1 MVRKSTS
8 DGRNEKVPATALNL
22 TKELVDDLGECIKTL
37 DVEIEYL
44 EQAIP
49 TYPKESWVRVRFVAR
64 YNKLLNGRNYIAGLV
79 ADQRTKEKK

>member
-1 MVRKSTS
+1 MNAPRLTS
-8 DGRNEKVPATALNL
+8 ARL
-22 TKELVDDLGECIKTL
+22 DDLDECIKTL

-49 TYPKESWVRVRFVAR
+49 TYAKESWVRVRFVAR

-79 ADQRTKEKK
+79 DADRQSRTKEKK